1 MEFEDESGEHSR
13 LKAEL
18 AAGELKIKIEL
29 IGVDDVDESD
39 EPDDVD
45 ESDDADADD
54 GDDDGDDG
62 DADADDREV
71 FEIVGILEETFELA
85 GGTVTILVRESE
97 IILLE
102 GDPAEG
108 WELDVERIA
117 GREARVEFGRDGERS
132 RFKADLAGGRLL
144 LRIDLLRADEADDDV
159 DDADD
164 PRDVFEIDGRFERTF
179 ELTGGDVMIIATE
192 SAIILIDGEA
202 AEGWELDVQRITGR
216 EARVEF
222 ARDGEHSRFKAEL
235 AGGRLLVRID
245 LVEQDEAEEADDGDD
260 ADDESGPPRSESV
273 VVEDAGIVTI
283 RHSGRRILDVTVHE
297 EDG

>member
-1 MEFEDESGEHSR
+1 M
-13 LKAEL
+13 
-18 AAGELKIKIEL
+18 
-29 IGVDDVDESD
+29 DDA
-39 EPDDVD
+39 DDVD

-117 GREARVEFGRDGERS
+117 GREARVEFGCDGERS

-192 SAIILIDGEA
+192 SSMCSASPVARREWSSHATASTA
-202 AEGWELDVQRITGR
+202 ASRRNSRAGACWSGLTSWSRTKRKRPMTATTPMTSQVRR
-216 EARVEF
+216 AARAWLSRMRGSSPF
-222 ARDGEHSRFKAEL
+222 AT
-235 AGGRLLVRID
+235 AGAASLM
-245 LVEQDEAEEADDGDD
+245 
-260 ADDESGPPRSESV
+260 
-273 VVEDAGIVTI
+273 
-283 RHSGRRILDVTVHE
+283 
-297 EDG
+297 